1 MTLPNLVSFSG
12 DAYAGKDAIADLLV
26 ERARF
31 KKTYMLKP
39 IEQALLKMNPWIVDN
54 DENTIERFA
63 DLHQNLGFDVA
74 RRFPETER
82 LIALASEVGK
92 DLLGQN
98 VWYHQVFNE
107 ISTFLTWEFK
117 VALSG
122 VESTDVLAL
131 VKQYG
136 GVTVWLDRP
145 PPLRG
150 LPRKRR
156 GDIKKADCDIIIH
169 NDGTLKDLYV
179 NVVSALE
186 EYDETLI
193 NTPEEN

>member
-39 IEQALLKMNPWIVDN
+39 IEQALLKMNPWIVDPE
-54 DENTIERFA
+54 ENTIERFA
-63 DLHQNLGFDVA
+63 DLHKNLGFDAA
-74 RRFPETER
+74 RAFPETER

-98 VWYHQVFNE
+98 VWHHLIFDEV
-107 ISTFLTWEFK
+107 STFLTWQFK

-122 VESTDVLAL
+122 VEHLDALAL
-131 VKQYG
+131 VKQHD
-136 GVTVWLDRP
+136 GVTVWLERP
-145 PPLRG
+145 RPLKG
-150 LPRKRR
+150 MPRKRR
-156 GDIKKADCDIIIH
+156 GDVRKADCDIIVQ

-186 EYDETLI
+186 EYD
-193 NTPEEN
+193 PEAAQGE

>member
-31 KKTYMLKP
+31 KKVYMLKP
-39 IEQALLKMNPWIVDN
+39 IEQVLLKMNPWIVDPEIN
-54 DENTIERFA
+54 SIERFVE
-63 DLHQNLGFDVA
+63 LHEKLGFDA
-74 RRFPETER
+74 TREFPETDR
-82 LIALASEVGK
+82 LIALAQEVGK

-98 VWYHQVFNE
+98 VWHHQIFDEV
-107 ISTFLTWEFK
+107 STFLTWGFK

-122 VESTDVLAL
+122 VEHLDELAL
-131 VKQYG
+131 VKQHG
-136 GVTVWLDRP
+136 GVTVWLQRP
-145 PPLRG
+145 PALKG

-156 GDIKKADCDIIIH
+156 GDIRKKDCDIIVQ

-186 EYDETLI
+186 EYDETL
-193 NTPEEN
+193 TDTLKED